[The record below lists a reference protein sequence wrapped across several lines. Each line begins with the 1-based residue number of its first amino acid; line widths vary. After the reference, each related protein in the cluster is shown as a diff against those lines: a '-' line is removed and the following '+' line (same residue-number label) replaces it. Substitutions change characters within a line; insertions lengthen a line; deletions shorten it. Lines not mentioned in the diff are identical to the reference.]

1 MHKLLFYIVI
11 FVMQKKSQ
19 RAIIQFEVN
28 YRSTFPFQSYYSSIY
43 VPSINSSAVP
53 AAVSALLSSRS
64 YSITPQYN
72 VLLLLKDTPWHLHTQ
87 EHPHHWI
94 IHLIL
99 KPIYN
104 LSWFLVLD
112 YFSVISL
119 GLYDSN
125 CWNGGKRKEYLKAV
139 LANKTSHNC
148 VFCIMI

>member
-1 MHKLLFYIVI
+1 MHKLFFYIVI

-43 VPSINSSAVP
+43 VPSINYSAVP
-53 AAVSALLSSRS
+53 AAVSALLSSRF

-72 VLLLLKDTPWHLHTQ
+72 VLLLLLKDIPWHLHIQ

-104 LSWFLVLD
+104 LWWFLVLD
-112 YFSVISL
+112 YSSVISL
-119 GLYDSN
+119 GLHDSN
-125 CWNGGKRKEYLKAV
+125 CWNGGKKRSILRP
-139 LANKTSHNC
+139 L
-148 VFCIMI
+148 